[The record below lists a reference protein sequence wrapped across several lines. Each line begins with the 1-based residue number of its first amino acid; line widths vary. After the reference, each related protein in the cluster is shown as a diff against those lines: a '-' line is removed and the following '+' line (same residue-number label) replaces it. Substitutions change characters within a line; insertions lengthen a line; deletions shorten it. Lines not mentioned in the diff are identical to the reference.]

1 MLGCLSSP
9 TIPHGGGLAFS
20 IGTPPGSN
28 PTSGDSSMGIDGN
41 WWYRP
46 TSSATSATTTPHERL
61 PAAATTPPTTD
72 ASGSTSEYAT
82 LPLEWFNIDIQ
93 TPICVSPPDDR
104 SGRSLLPPSAA
115 ATAAEEE
122 ALLPL
127 PPPRSPPGRG
137 RRGPLLPGC
146 ESEGGLF
153 LRDDGAA
160 CQCSEDAADA
170 MAALRGGR
178 VVTALDHVLRHANA
192 AMAVLARFLV
202 CRGRHQESDLLLICF
217 LAQKVVTAY
226 RQALCTCGGASARN
240 GSGVVVQIPEIRVG
254 SYRIVGE
261 DGLLLMRQVVV
272 VELRRLRRMVEQLR
286 ETMRDG
292 GTGGG
297 CANAHSS
304 SLLQGFLKAELKSV
318 LAQAG

>member
-1 MLGCLSSP
+1 MLDCLSSP

-20 IGTPPGSN
+20 IGTAPGSN
-28 PTSGDSSMGIDGN
+28 PTSGDSSMGIDGSC
-41 WWYRP
+41 WYRP
-46 TSSATSATTTPHERL
+46 TPSATSATTTPHEL
-61 PAAATTPPTTD
+61 LLAPATSPPTTD

-93 TPICVSPPDDR
+93 TPICVSPPDER
-104 SGRSLLPPSAA
+104 SGRSLLPLAM
-115 ATAAEEE
+115 AAEEE
-122 ALLPL
+122 ALL
-127 PPPRSPPGRG
+127 PPRSPPGRG
-137 RRGPLLPGC
+137 RGPFPGC

-178 VVTALDHVLRHANA
+178 VVTALDHVLRHTNA

-240 GSGVVVQIPEIRVG
+240 GSGVVQIPEIRVG

-261 DGLLLMRQVVV
+261 EGLLLMRQVVV

-286 ETMRDG
+286 EKMRDG
-292 GTGGG
+292 GRGG

-304 SLLQGFLKAELKSV
+304 SLLQGFLQAELKSV

>member
-1 MLGCLSSP
+1 MLGSLSSP

-20 IGTPPGSN
+20 IGTPP
-28 PTSGDSSMGIDGN
+28 TSGDSSMGIDAN
-41 WWYRP
+41 CWYRP
-46 TSSATSATTTPHERL
+46 TPSATSATTTATPHERL
-61 PAAATTPPTTD
+61 LAAATNPPPTTD

-82 LPLEWFNIDIQ
+82 LPLEWFNIDIIQ
-93 TPICVSPPDDR
+93 TPICVSPPDER
-104 SGRSLLPPSAA
+104 SGRSLQPP
-115 ATAAEEE
+115 
-122 ALLPL
+122 PL
-127 PPPRSPPGRG
+127 PRSPPGRG

-170 MAALRGGR
+170 MAALLQGGR

-226 RQALCTCGGASARN
+226 RQALCTCGASVRN
-240 GSGVVVQIPEIRVG
+240 GSGVQIPEIRVG

-292 GTGGG
+292 GRGG

-304 SLLQGFLKAELKSV
+304 SLLQGFLQAELKSV